1 MPQSTRERGV
11 RMFQKKDII
20 FSESIG
26 VCRVDDVTK
35 ITMRVGESPMYYVL
49 RSHYDKSKVCYI
61 PVENHQVTLRELR
74 SREELENLLKDTEAK
89 MLPVTEQ
96 GEAAY
101 VLGITIDE
109 LLGVVEDE

>member
-1 MPQSTRERGV
+1 
-11 RMFQKKDII
+11 MFQKKDII

-49 RSHYDKSKVCYI
+49 RSYYDKSKVCYI
-61 PVENHQVTLRELR
+61 PVENHQVALRELR
-74 SREELENLLKDTEAK
+74 SREELEDLLKGTAAK
-89 MLPVTEQ
+89 QLPLPEQ

-101 VLGITIDE
+101 VMGLTLDE
-109 LLGVVEDE
+109 LLDVAEEDEVDA

>member
-1 MPQSTRERGV
+1 
-11 RMFQKKDII
+11 MFQKKDII
-20 FSESIG
+20 FSEAIG

-49 RSHYDKSKVCYI
+49 RSCYDKSKVSYI

-74 SREELENLLKDTEAK
+74 SKEEIEQLLENTEAK
-89 MLPVTEQ
+89 QLSELEQ

-101 VLGITIDE
+101 VLGVTLDA
-109 LLGVVEDE
+109 LLGKTEE

>member
-1 MPQSTRERGV
+1 
-11 RMFQKKDII
+11 MFQKKDII

-49 RSHYDKSKVCYI
+49 RSYYDKSKVCYI
-61 PVENHQVTLRELR
+61 PVENHQVALRELR
-74 SREELENLLKDTEAK
+74 SREEMEDLLKSTEAK
-89 MLPVTEQ
+89 LLPATEQ

-101 VLGITIDE
+101 VLEITLDE
-109 LLGVVEDE
+109 LLGTLEDVEEQRE

>member
-1 MPQSTRERGV
+1 
-11 RMFQKKDII
+11 MFQKKDII

-49 RSHYDKSKVCYI
+49 RSYYDKSKVCYI
-61 PVENHQVTLRELR
+61 PVENHQVTLRNLR
-74 SREELENLLKDTEAK
+74 NREEIENLLKTTEAK
-89 MLPVTEQ
+89 LLSPPEQ

-101 VLGITIDE
+101 VLGVTTDE
-109 LLGVVEDE
+109 LLDVTKGLEETASTEKTAE